1 MLRIATR
8 ASTLARWQAD
18 EVARRIRAAHPGL
31 AVGPVLIETT
41 GDRRLDL
48 PIWELGGQG
57 VFVKEIQQALID
69 GRADVAVHSAK
80 DLPSVETPAL
90 RLAAFPVRADPRDAL
105 VGRRLDELVEGATV
119 ATGSVRR
126 RAQLAAMRPDLV
138 FVSLRG
144 NIATRLGQIPAGGSI
159 VVALAALDRLG
170 QRDEVAEILAADRL
184 VPQVGQGTIAVECRA
199 DDDETIRLL
208 ESIDDP
214 AVRLVTETERAFLAR
229 IGGACD
235 LPVAAYARLD
245 GDVEDGS
252 ITLDALVASLDGSE
266 VIRDRLMAPACDG
279 SSIGTALAGAV
290 LAAGAGPLLERFKPE
305 GVT

>member
-18 EVARRIRAAHPGL
+18 EVARLLRAAHPGL
-31 AVGPVLIETT
+31 PVEPVVIETA

-48 PIWELGGQG
+48 PIWEMGGQG
-57 VFVKEIQQALID
+57 VFVKEIQIALLE

-80 DLPSVETPAL
+80 DLPSIEGAGL

-105 VGRRLDELVEGATV
+105 VGRRLDELAEGATV

-126 RAQLAAMRPDLV
+126 RAQLAALRPDLV
-138 FVSLRG
+138 FSSLRG
-144 NIATRLGQIPAGGSI
+144 NIATRLGQIPAGGAV

-170 QRDEVAEILAADRL
+170 QRHLVAEIFDADRL

-199 DDDETIRLL
+199 DDAETTRLL
-208 ESIDDP
+208 GSIDDA

-235 LPVAAYARLD
+235 LPVGAYARLD

-252 ITLDALVASLDGSE
+252 IVLDALVASLDGSE
-266 VIRDRLMAPACDG
+266 TIRDRLVAPARAG
-279 SSIGTALAGAV
+279 SSVGTALAGAV
-290 LAAGAGPLLERFKPE
+290 LAAGADRLLARFRPE
-305 GVT
+305 GET